1 MIAKKQKIKML
12 IKNKTIIVTRKKMNL
27 MEKKFKMKKKE
38 VNRVF
43 KEA

>member
-1 MIAKKQKIKML
+1 ML